1 MSTKHTVFDAAR
13 RLQEAGT
20 AYALVSVTKALPPAS
35 ARPGDKAV
43 VTADGQLHGWVG
55 GGCAQPAVIRTV
67 RQALADGRARMIR
80 IAPAELGHETV
91 LGDVLEFGMACHS
104 GGTLELFIDPV
115 LPSAQLVV
123 IGASPVA
130 VSLAQLAPRVGFAV
144 SVVAHEAQPADF
156 ADAQQVI
163 ATDDIAAVVARV
175 SAGAWVVVAT
185 QGRRDMQALRLAL
198 ALNARQVSF
207 VASARKALVL
217 RQSLVAAGADVQ
229 AVAAIVAPAG
239 YPMAATTPEEIALS
253 VLAAV
258 VSHRRSAVGS
268 ASPSNEV
275 IGTLAAEAAIEMA
288 ARPRDPIAPA
298 AATGERLSI
307 GSAASD
313 RRSTG
318 TPTGSAASDR
328 RSTGTP
334 TSTPTSNATEG
345 SLPARA
351 ASGAVVNAG
360 AGAAAVANVPHG
372 GAAGIGTAGMV
383 ATGADASANAA
394 RPVASCCDGP
404 RSELPSLP
412 TLPASCCSAGV
423 PDTLR
428 PADLLPVAYTAPEA

>member
-130 VSLAQLAPRVGFAV
+130 ISLAQLAPRVGFAV

-275 IGTLAAEAAIEMA
+275 IGAPEAEAAIEVA
-288 ARPRDPIAPA
+288 ARPPDSIAPA

-318 TPTGSAASDR
+318 TPTGI
-328 RSTGTP
+328 
-334 TSTPTSNATEG
+334 PTSNATEA

-360 AGAAAVANVPHG
+360 AGAAAGANVPHG
-372 GAAGIGTAGMV
+372 GAAGIGTAGSV
-383 ATGADASANAA
+383 ATGADASANAP

-404 RSELPSLP
+404 RAGLPSLSP
-412 TLPASCCSAGV
+412 LPAVPALCCSAGAA
-423 PDTLR
+423 DTLR
-428 PADLLPVAYTAPEA
+428 PADLLPVAHTAPKA